1 MDVYYNAGFGCIV
14 CPQTT
19 VRNTPM
25 RVVIDPVAVLR
36 KGFTETA
43 LGEAILAALERS
55 RTAPPVPRVDMGA
68 GRFWQ
73 VTGIRGFGAFSGQ
86 FQCVDLRERGPI
98 LEAFKLIRESDGGYV
113 WPENQPPLEVP
124 ADTPAAQMGA
134 EILSLFSPGLE
145 IPDNETLSFE
155 TIHGGIISYR
165 RPSDAF
171 ADCGDGHTDAY
182 QVFTLEDAPRS
193 HIAFL
198 IDSGYQELSKAAVL
212 EKWQE
217 QYGPLSAFRFQRR
230 RKRPLL
236 ASMQGKTAKAEIAS
250 QIYRDGEGTMEV
262 LCLIEQALP
271 PEAQEAMRTEY
282 QAVIRSIAIKERRED
297 GSEGLVV
304 K

>member
-1 MDVYYNAGFGCIV
+1 MDVYSNAGFGCIV

-113 WPENQPPLEVP
+113 WPENQPPLEIP

-155 TIHGGIISYR
+155 TIRGGIISY
-165 RPSDAF
+165 
-171 ADCGDGHTDAY
+171 
-182 QVFTLEDAPRS
+182 
-193 HIAFL
+193 
-198 IDSGYQELSKAAVL
+198 
-212 EKWQE
+212 
-217 QYGPLSAFRFQRR
+217 
-230 RKRPLL
+230 
-236 ASMQGKTAKAEIAS
+236 
-250 QIYRDGEGTMEV
+250 
-262 LCLIEQALP
+262 
-271 PEAQEAMRTEY
+271 
-282 QAVIRSIAIKERRED
+282 
-297 GSEGLVV
+297 
-304 K
+304 

>member
-1 MDVYYNAGFGCIV
+1 MDVYYNADFGCIV

-19 VRNTPM
+19 VGNTPM
-25 RVVIDPVAVLR
+25 RVVIEPVAVLR

-73 VTGIRGFGAFSGQ
+73 VTGIRGFGAFSRK

-113 WPENQPPLEVP
+113 WPENQPPLEIP

-155 TIHGGIISYR
+155 TIRGGIISYR

-182 QVFTLEDAPRS
+182 QVFALEDAPRS

-217 QYGPLSAFRFQRR
+217 Q
-230 RKRPLL
+230 
-236 ASMQGKTAKAEIAS
+236 
-250 QIYRDGEGTMEV
+250 
-262 LCLIEQALP
+262 
-271 PEAQEAMRTEY
+271 
-282 QAVIRSIAIKERRED
+282 
-297 GSEGLVV
+297 
-304 K
+304 